1 MNYSKNGYGIKISKL
16 GDKYEGEFKLNKKEG
31 IGTYCWSNYSIYEG
45 EVKNN
50 FRDGFGIINIKENG
64 RMIKE
69 KVLEYLKIKMEISPR
84 ESLKII
90 KKKDMAFVDIKMEIS
105 IKDSI

>member
-16 GDKYEGEFKLNKKEG
+16 WDKYEGEFKLNKKEE

-50 FRDGFGIINIKENG
+50 FRDGFGIIYKFDGSIFQGEWKQSKHED
-64 RMIKE
+64 IWFSS
-69 KVLEYLKIKMEISPR
+69 IS
-84 ESLKII
+84 K
-90 KKKDMAFVDIKMEIS
+90 
-105 IKDSI
+105 